1 MNSRRVSTK
10 LFVCLLVAGVSAKAR
25 AGLIVTNLVTD
36 DQAVNAAAITDPNLK
51 NPWGMSLSA
60 GSPFWVSDNATGKA
74 TLYKV
79 DPVTNVPSIVPL
91 IITIP
96 GDGTVTGQAFSN
108 TAANFNGDA
117 FLFVSE
123 DGTISGWRGAVGT
136 TAENLA
142 LPSPSNVYK
151 GAALATIGTN
161 SYLCAANFRSGAIDV
176 LKGNAGAPDL
186 AGKFTDPA
194 LPNGFAP
201 FNIQNL
207 GGKIYVTY
215 AIQDAAKHDDVPGA
229 GNGIVSVFDLNGNFM
244 GRVATHGTLDSPWG
258 LALAPSSFGSIG
270 GDLLVG
276 NFGDG
281 RIYAYNPATF
291 ASDGPLTDA
300 VGNPIAIDGLW
311 GLIGGNDVQAGSSDR
326 IYFSAGSNGEAD
338 GLFGSI
344 APLPE
349 PGTLTLSAIAGAF
362 VLATLV
368 RRSR

>member
-1 MNSRRVSTK
+1 
-10 LFVCLLVAGVSAKAR
+10 
-25 AGLIVTNLVTD
+25 
-36 DQAVNAAAITDPNLK
+36 
-51 NPWGMSLSA
+51 
-60 GSPFWVSDNATGKA
+60 
-74 TLYKV
+74 
-79 DPVTNVPSIVPL
+79 
-91 IITIP
+91 
-96 GDGTVTGQAFSN
+96 
-108 TAANFNGDA
+108 
-117 FLFVSE
+117 
-123 DGTISGWRGAVGT
+123 
-136 TAENLA
+136 
-142 LPSPSNVYK
+142 VYK
-151 GAALATIGTN
+151 SAALATIGTN

-207 GGKIYVTY
+207 GGRIYVTY
-215 AIQDAAKHDDVPGA
+215 AVQDAAKHDDVPGA
-229 GNGIVSVFDLNGNFM
+229 GNGIVSVFDLNGNFL
-244 GRVATHGTLDSPWG
+244 GRFATHGTLDSPWG
-258 LALAPSSFGSIG
+258 LTLAPSSFGSIG

-291 ASDGPLTDA
+291 ANDGPLTDA
-300 VGNPIAIDGLW
+300 VGNLIAIDGLW
-311 GLIGGNDVQAGSSDR
+311 GLIGGNDGQAGRSDR
-326 IYFSAGSNGEAD
+326 IYFSAGSNGETD